1 MHANKVYV
9 QRRGNVFRVPVD
21 LGSGQPIPVASV
33 NDDPPGFLMT
43 FTSEHELKQAFPG
56 KEFVY
61 LTEKVVEKPSLA
73 YDPEVERQAL
83 AMLGKEAATKPPPT
97 QPTKALAVAV
107 ASEEAL
113 TSSVSHKQKT
123 EEFLKRLQTAL
134 QYASKKH
141 EKKLQDQVAIIEELI
156 REVF

>member
-1 MHANKVYV
+1 MDKVYV

-21 LGSGQPIPVASV
+21 LGTGRPIPVASV
-33 NDDPPGFLMT
+33 HDDPPGFPMT
-43 FTSEHELKQAFPG
+43 FNSEHELKSAFPG
-56 KEFVY
+56 REFVY
-61 LTEKVVEKPSLA
+61 LTEKVAEKKTLS
-73 YDPEVERQAL
+73 YDPEIERQTL
-83 AMLGKEAATKPPPT
+83 AMMQSEKLPTPPKPT
-97 QPTKALAVAV
+97 RAVAV
-107 ASEEAL
+107 SVDTGEVL
-113 TSSVSHKQKT
+113 QSSVTHKQKA

>member
-1 MHANKVYV
+1 MDKVYV

-21 LGSGQPIPVASV
+21 LGTGRPIPVASV
-33 NDDPPGFLMT
+33 HDDPPGFPMT
-43 FTSEHELKQAFPG
+43 FTSEQELRSAFPG
-56 KEFVY
+56 REFVY
-61 LTEKVVEKPSLA
+61 LTEKVAEKKVLGF
-73 YDPEVERQAL
+73 DPEIEKQTL
-83 AMLGKEAATKPPPT
+83 AMMRNENLPSPPKPT
-97 QPTKALAVAV
+97 RSVAV
-107 ASEEAL
+107 ANETHEVLQA
-113 TSSVSHKQKT
+113 TTTHKQKA

>member
-1 MHANKVYV
+1 M
-9 QRRGNVFRVPVD
+9 
-21 LGSGQPIPVASV
+21 PIPVSSV
-33 NDDPPGFLMT
+33 NDDPPGFPMT

-56 KEFVY
+56 KELIY
-61 LTEKVVEKPSLA
+61 LTEKQVEKPGLQ

-83 AMLGKEAATKPPPT
+83 AMLGKEATPKPPPT
-97 QPTKALAVAV
+97 QAQRDVKLTTVGIAVESQRILEQTALGPKGRA
-107 ASEEAL
+107 
-113 TSSVSHKQKT
+113 